1 MNSGLTLVPYRKASS
16 RKAASLLRSLVS
28 LLAAVLL
35 VLSVVAC
42 GQDEEAERAA
52 AQARAEQQERDRKRR
67 ALEKQAREAEEKAS
81 TCRQEMGDLV
91 DALGE
96 LDSRLNVGLNY
107 DEYTDHVGDLRVEY
121 DRVDFGGSDPE
132 QLDCLTAVGLPA
144 EQAMNEYAKA
154 AGTWDECFDDIDC
167 DNDSI
172 QPELQRR
179 WSTASRR
186 ADKAERGLEKMEGE
200 AERLT
205 DEARELAEE
214 SSANTAT
221 TGD

>member
-1 MNSGLTLVPYRKASS
+1 M
-16 RKAASLLRSLVS
+16 
-28 LLAAVLL
+28 LA
-35 VLSVVAC
+35 LSTAAC
-42 GQDEEAERAA
+42 GTDEKAERAA
-52 AQARAEQQERDRKRR
+52 AQERAEQQEREKKRR
-67 ALEKQAREAEEKAS
+67 EIEKQAQKAEDKAAS
-81 TCRQEMGDLV
+81 CKEEMGGLV

-107 DEYTDHVGDLRVEY
+107 DEYTDQVGDLRVEY

-179 WSTASRR
+179 WATASRKADR
-186 ADKAERGLEKMEGE
+186 ASRGLEKMESD
-200 AERLT
+200 ADRLA
-205 DEARELAEE
+205 DEAAELAEE
-214 SSANTAT
+214 TSGET
-221 TGD
+221 TTTSGS